1 MERPNI
7 PLIIS
12 QSKALGCDVDLSD
25 LTYYV
30 GHETIVPKKGHRGL
44 PRIVEAIYA
53 AMQRNCTQVTEH
65 LRLPPDQVVE
75 IGREI
80 AI

>member
-7 PLIIS
+7 PVLIS

-30 GHETIVPKKGHRGL
+30 GHETIVPVKGRKGL
-44 PRIVEAIYA
+44 PRPIEAIYA
-53 AMQRNCTQVTEH
+53 LMQRNCAQVTEY